1 MYSLLFP
8 ISDSRLMLQS
18 FIHLEL
24 SFVQSENKES
34 AFFPL
39 HVAIKVSQHH
49 LLKMLSTA
57 VIIVGLLRDYCRSA
71 VSFSDQWVCFE
82 ARAGCFY

>member
-1 MYSLLFP
+1 MS
-8 ISDSRLMLQS
+8 
-18 FIHLEL
+18 
-24 SFVQSENKES
+24 
-34 AFFPL
+34 FFPL

-71 VSFSDQWVCFE
+71 VSFGDQWVFFE
-82 ARAGCFY
+82 ARDRLFLLDLYRSAAQLYSARRCYACH